1 MWKEFHSRY
10 VLNRN
15 RGLKP
20 SIWYRVNGSDGSK
33 RMLTNFWANTVLSL
47 SGKCSSSANT
57 TQLAMIVNN
66 TAYSKGGH
74 SMMNRVYF
82 LIGLSS
88 VRINNDVGPPPG
100 GFSSFFGPP
109 ILSAKRWAPFRP
121 KCPPPKESCWCPAS
135 TASWAASNLI
145 DTRDSSK
152 SRIYRMYTYIDINNI
167 FSFDRFTSTTFSY
180 KLVRLVW
187 GI

>member
-1 MWKEFHSRY
+1 MVWS
-10 VLNRN
+10 
-15 RGLKP
+15 G
-20 SIWYRVNGSDGSK
+20 DGSSL
-33 RMLTNFWANTVLSL
+33 MLTNFWANTVLSL

-135 TASWAASNLI
+135 TASWAASNLAR
-145 DTRDSSK
+145 DTREASK
-152 SRIYRMYTYIDINNI
+152 CRQRKIDILYFRSIARARLSLTNYNNMWEVGGNI
-167 FSFDRFTSTTFSY
+167 TYRHYIQF
-180 KLVRLVW
+180 LILL
-187 GI
+187 

>member
-1 MWKEFHSRY
+1 MHSTGI
-10 VLNRN
+10 
-15 RGLKP
+15 RGGKP
-20 SIWYRVNGSDGSK
+20 GRG
-33 RMLTNFWANTVLSL
+33 LTNFWANTVLSPP
-47 SGKCSSSANT
+47 GKCSSSANT

-88 VRINNDVGPPPG
+88 VRMNNDVGPPPG

-121 KCPPPKESCWCPAS
+121 KCPPPKESCWCSAS
-135 TASWAASNLI
+135 TTSWAASNLNRRWGKCVKDHYAIHPVNECMRHI
-145 DTRDSSK
+145 DT
-152 SRIYRMYTYIDINNI
+152 
-167 FSFDRFTSTTFSY
+167 
-180 KLVRLVW
+180 
-187 GI
+187 